1 MESGEPNRPDNP
13 RSVPFMPKLLLLMT
27 VPLFLGYFI
36 KHFLFPRAVFLIIYN
51 WAIVSVIA
59 VPILCLAECV
69 IIARSVAGR
78 VTDRRVLRPHLL
90 GLGAGLAAMVATFLV
105 RSYG

>member
-1 MESGEPNRPDNP
+1 MESGDPNRPDNR
-13 RSVPFMPKLLLLMT
+13 RSVPFLPNLLPLMT
-27 VPLFLGYFI
+27 VPLFLGYLI
-36 KHFLFPRAVFLIIYN
+36 KHFLFPRAVFLVLYN

-59 VPILCLAECV
+59 VPILCVAECV

-90 GLGAGLAAMVATFLV
+90 GLGAGVAAMVATFLA